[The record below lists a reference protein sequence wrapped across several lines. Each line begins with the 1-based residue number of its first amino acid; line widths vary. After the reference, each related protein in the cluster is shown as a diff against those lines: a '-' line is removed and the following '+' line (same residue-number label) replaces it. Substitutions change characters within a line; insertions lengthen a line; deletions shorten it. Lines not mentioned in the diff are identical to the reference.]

1 MIIKSHSRVGEYLQW
16 VKEPT
21 CKVKKNAVA
30 VVHTNSNCKEEV
42 AGHMQQKS
50 PWLHSCFYRCTL
62 DIFATGKRV
71 NHGGEYRLEIPPHF
85 NFCEPEKAINLA
97 KN

>member
-16 VKEPT
+16 VKKPT
-21 CKVKKNAVA
+21 CKVKKNAVT
-30 VVHTNSNCKEEV
+30 VVHANSNCKEEA

-50 PWLHSCFYRCTL
+50 PWLHSRFYPCTL

-71 NHGGEYRLEIPPHF
+71 NHGGEYRLEIPAHF